1 MSRAKEVPNSKRH
14 GSQQSVNG
22 AVKSICDIMRRS
34 NCDGALQ

>member
-1 MSRAKEVPNSKRH
+1 MSVSSPGKGKRH
-14 GSQQSVNG
+14 VSQQSPNG